1 MHVLAP
7 RPSNPQLPLYFN
19 VDTSVGQGGAN
30 SSREDILLVQF
41 LLRKVGDA
49 SPEVPP
55 HRREVMRNVDPTGVC
70 DADTIAGIR
79 AAQEVMRERFPSTV
93 VDGKVSTARTYEYG
107 RGVYTIVS
115 LQVTLRRKF
124 PKEWPRLD
132 EFADCPPE
140 LKTRVP
146 KIL

>member
-7 RPSNPQLPLYFN
+7 RPSNPLIPIYFN
-19 VDTSVGQGGAN
+19 VDAPVGQGGVN
-30 SSREDILLVQF
+30 SNREDILLVQF
-41 LLRKVGDA
+41 LLRKAGDS

-55 HRREVMRNVDPTGVC
+55 HRREVMRNVAPTGVC
-70 DADTIAGIR
+70 DPETIAGIR
-79 AAQEVMRERFPSTV
+79 AAQEVMRDKNPGTV
-93 VDGKVSTARTYEYG
+93 VDGRVSSARTYQYG
-107 RGVYTIVS
+107 RGIYTIVS

-140 LKTRVP
+140 LKKRVP
-146 KIL
+146 EIL